1 MRDAHAYIYAYT
13 LIRKYANMPF
23 RECGRDSLPELFVML
38 LIVALVAFGIAF
50 AWVEVLD
57 DFFEPGELPNMAA
70 LHVLNLITG
79 FLYVGLIRES
89 KDRWVETMRTANDFM
104 LTSHSMVLA
113 AREDRDLDR
122 VVQRIDQ
129 LRKQLIRFYKNASA
143 SHVSKIQNML
153 CCGGQSYELKVREC
167 LVIRERMHA
176 LQVIVPDDNR
186 RLGGLFGR
194 LESLLADIE
203 SKHFAKEPA
212 CFKWHLR
219 ILLLLYFGTLPIQLY
234 NAYDREMTLIV
245 YPVIVYFLFSV
256 AILASVFVNPIEHPE
271 LSVCFEALN
280 TEIMKDVRTTGEG
293 RSYMRPLSLY

>member
-1 MRDAHAYIYAYT
+1 
-13 LIRKYANMPF
+13 
-23 RECGRDSLPELFVML
+23 ML
-38 LIVALVAFGIAF
+38 LVVALVAFGVAF
-50 AWVEVLD
+50 AWIEVLE

-70 LHVLNLITG
+70 LNVLNLITG

-89 KDRWVETMRTANDFM
+89 KGRWVETMRTANDFM

-113 AREDRDLDR
+113 ARQDRDLDP

-129 LRKQLIRFYKNASA
+129 LRKQLIRFYKNTSG

-153 CCGGQSYELKVREC
+153 CCGGQEYKTKVREC
-167 LVIRERMHA
+167 LLIRERMHA
-176 LQVIVPDDNR
+176 LQIIVPDGNR

-219 ILLLLYFGTLPIQLY
+219 ILLFLYFGTLPVQLY
-234 NAYDREMTLIV
+234 NAYDRQLTLIV
-245 YPVIVYFLFSV
+245 YPIIVYFLFSV

-280 TEIMKDVRTTGEG
+280 TEIMKDVRVTEG

>member
-1 MRDAHAYIYAYT
+1 
-13 LIRKYANMPF
+13 MPF
-23 RECGRDSLPELFVML
+23 RECGTGSLPELFVML
-38 LIVALVAFGIAF
+38 VVVALVAFGIAF
-50 AWVEVLD
+50 AWIEVLE

-70 LHVLNLITG
+70 LQVLNLITG

-89 KDRWVETMRTANDFM
+89 NGRWVETMRTANDFM

-113 AREDRDLDR
+113 ARQDINLRQ
-122 VVQRIDQ
+122 VIQRIDQ

-143 SHVSKIQNML
+143 SHLSKIQSML
-153 CCGGQSYELKVREC
+153 CCGGQGYELKVREC

-234 NAYDREMTLIV
+234 NAYDRQMTLIV
-245 YPVIVYFLFSV
+245 YPIIVYFLFSV

-280 TEIMKDVRTTGEG
+280 TEIMKDVRTSEG